1 VKITKTNP
9 EESRAREPI
18 RPARRRAPALPTKR
32 YLRYQPPRYLV
43 WVPVNPLTQDAGHDR
58 VPVRPRRDS
67 GQCHRSCAEG
77 RRSFRVP
84 YPRRC
89 PGEARRRARRGRILA
104 CDRIHLRGRPRA
116 SRRGRQAGD
125 PQVAAHPRRRTMRRA
140 GRRRRRQVRNI
151 HQYEGAF
158 VARTVG
164 DDPARRRRFTASPR
178 SGSSYIVTD
187 VDPRTRARHRRGLDA
202 NARSLQRRRPPDSPI
217 PLDRPIRSPA
227 SGRKIIPSS
236 GFQRRVGPIP
246 NLSSPSVS
254 PHASAPPPPVSWPRT
269 RRSRR

>member
-1 VKITKTNP
+1 
-9 EESRAREPI
+9 
-18 RPARRRAPALPTKR
+18 
-32 YLRYQPPRYLV
+32 
-43 WVPVNPLTQDAGHDR
+43 
-58 VPVRPRRDS
+58 
-67 GQCHRSCAEG
+67 
-77 RRSFRVP
+77 
-84 YPRRC
+84 
-89 PGEARRRARRGRILA
+89 
-104 CDRIHLRGRPRA
+104 
-116 SRRGRQAGD
+116 
-125 PQVAAHPRRRTMRRA
+125 MRRA

-164 DDPARRRRFTASPR
+164 VNPATRRRFTASPR
-178 SGSSYIVTD
+178 PGSSYIVTD

-254 PHASAPPPPVSWPRT
+254 PHASAPTPPVSWPRT